1 MGWTCDPLSAVYRRL
16 DEVGVTGSEQ
26 GRQERVV
33 AVCEDEQL
41 CGGAI
46 GGKSESGGGLQ
57 RKLRVSWS
65 KSAKPKSGS
74 GGIGLEGDTGS
85 V

>member
-46 GGKSESGGGLQ
+46 GGKS
-57 RKLRVSWS
+57 
-65 KSAKPKSGS
+65 
-74 GGIGLEGDTGS
+74 
-85 V
+85 